1 MITMLYYYNL
11 KNIIEKLPDNA
22 KRSLDLSDDAIFN
35 AATFPDLGRFYTQNL
50 IKKDK
55 YQINIKIEEDKFFE
69 FLFEITQTF
78 KKEVNPEQLLF
89 IYGFIR
95 LI

>member
-11 KNIIEKLPDNA
+11 KNIIEKLPNNA
-22 KRSLDLSDDAIFN
+22 TKSLDLSDDTVFN

-55 YQINIKIEEDKFFE
+55 YQIDKKIESDNFFNNS
-69 FLFEITQTF
+69 LF
-78 KKEVNPEQLLF
+78 K
-89 IYGFIR
+89 
-95 LI
+95 